1 MILLEKMREITEK
14 SVHIVSVHGDSA
26 GKMKSISGGGAVPAY
41 KGPTTFTPSGTTQT
55 VDCEGK
61 RMKDNITINAIPA
74 NYGRLS
80 WDGHTLTV
88 Y

>member
-1 MILLEKMREITEK
+1 MILMEKMKEITEK
-14 SVHIVSVHGDSA
+14 SVHIVSVHGDTA

-41 KGPTTFTPSGTTQT
+41 QGQTVFTPSASTQT
-55 VDCEGK
+55 VECEGY